1 MEVSQAEQ
9 ARIGDVFDFH
19 YSIKGFGKQGQIES
33 LVHKLD
39 LDPRWEVQEFDFDG
53 ENKLRIRVKIL
64 INPFPVVI
72 VIGVIGAIGAGLFCF
87 LSLDKIEKIIA
98 SPVGAAMGLGTLLI
112 GAIAL
117 WKFFKP

>member
-9 ARIGDVFDFH
+9 AKIGDVFDFH
-19 YSIKGFGKQGQIES
+19 YSIKGFGKQGQINS
-33 LVHKLD
+33 LVHELD
-39 LDPRWEVQEFDFDG
+39 QDLRWEVQEFDFDG
-53 ENKLRIRVKIL
+53 ENKVRIRVKIL

-72 VIGVIGAIGAGLFCF
+72 VVGVIGAIGAGLFCF
-87 LSLDKIEKIIA
+87 LSLDKIEKII
-98 SPVGAAMGLGTLLI
+98 STPIGAAMGLGTLAI